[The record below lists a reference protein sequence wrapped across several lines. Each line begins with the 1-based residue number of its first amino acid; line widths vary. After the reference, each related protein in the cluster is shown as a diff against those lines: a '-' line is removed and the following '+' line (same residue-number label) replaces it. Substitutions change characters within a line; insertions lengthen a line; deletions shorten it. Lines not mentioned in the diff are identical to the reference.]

1 MIDNIF
7 DFLLNQNENTKFIL
21 GIVFIVIFYIIFMYI
36 KKRSKKWYS
45 QNKIIVDGKDF
56 FMLKDKVNNIYIL
69 IAIDIKIMLM
79 PNGLMTTNLKWRI
92 YYH

>member
-1 MIDNIF
+1 MENIF
-7 DFLLNQNENTKFIL
+7 DFLLNQDDNTKFIIGL
-21 GIVFIVIFYIIFMYI
+21 VFIIIFYIIFMYI

-56 FMLKDKVNNIYIL
+56 FMLKDKVNNIYIF
-69 IAIDIKIMLM
+69 IAICIKIKPMQ
-79 PNGLMTTNLKWRI
+79 NGLTITILKWRI

>member
-21 GIVFIVIFYIIFMYI
+21 GLVFIVIFYIIFMYI

-56 FMLKDKVNNIYIL
+56 FMLKDKVNNIY
-69 IAIDIKIMLM
+69 KI
-79 PNGLMTTNLKWRI
+79 
-92 YYH
+92 